1 MIKQHLATAK
11 LIVPFDSRQL
21 IKALLFDFYEGWLH
35 CASTP
40 RRVWLIL
47 SLAMNLSNKTKWLA
61 PYLQSWVFDLL
72 VVCWFR
78 LRRISK
84 LTSLRRLLIY
94 QYISSLLF
102 LFDNSK
108 SLVLDYLPKRQIHVF
123 EQFCW
128 SAVWNFAKSFGTLMF
143 SPVWPC
149 LVAAWR
155 LVFPKL
161 FCNYVLFTFI
171 IISSDYRCFH
181 FTRICLV
188 LLSSRSFFHKIEDS
202 QRENEAIS
210 GNCEIDRSVLFLL
223 WTIAPLSLFTLWPSP
238 ENSSLVSQ
246 YNLISRTRKIDD
258 STTETANIRK
268 ATCTTSNDFA
278 CNPNASNIWLIG
290 K

>member
-11 LIVPFDSRQL
+11 IIVPFDSRQL
-21 IKALLFDFYEGWLH
+21 VRALLFDFYEGWLH
-35 CASTP
+35 CASTL
-40 RRVWLIL
+40 RRIWLIL

-61 PYLQSWVFDLL
+61 PYLQNWVFNLL

-155 LVFPKL
+155 LCFSQTILQLCIIHFHYHFLWLSLFSLHSYLLGVTFFPKL
-161 FCNYVLFTFI
+161 F
-171 IISSDYRCFH
+171 
-181 FTRICLV
+181 
-188 LLSSRSFFHKIEDS
+188 S
-202 QRENEAIS
+202 QNRRFPERERN
-210 GNCEIDRSVLFLL
+210 
-223 WTIAPLSLFTLWPSP
+223 
-238 ENSSLVSQ
+238 
-246 YNLISRTRKIDD
+246 
-258 STTETANIRK
+258 NIRK
-268 ATCTTSNDFA
+268 LWNWPIGPLSPLSKCTTVSLH
-278 CNPNASNIWLIG
+278 PLTLSWE
-290 K
+290 

>member
-11 LIVPFDSRQL
+11 IIVPFDSRQL
-21 IKALLFDFYEGWLH
+21 VRALLFDFYEGWLH

-61 PYLQSWVFDLL
+61 PYLQSWVFNLL

-149 LVAAWR
+149 LVSAWR
-155 LVFPKL
+155 LCFPQTILQLSIIHFHYHFLWLSL
-161 FCNYVLFTFI
+161 FSL
-171 IISSDYRCFH
+171 H
-181 FTRICLV
+181 FTSVWLVPRICLV
-188 LLSSRSFFHKIEDS
+188 LLSSWSFFHKIEDS
-202 QRENEAIS
+202 QRE
-210 GNCEIDRSVLFLL
+210 RS
-223 WTIAPLSLFTLWPSP
+223 
-238 ENSSLVSQ
+238 
-246 YNLISRTRKIDD
+246 
-258 STTETANIRK
+258 NIRK
-268 ATCTTSNDFA
+268 LWNWPIGPLSPLNKCTTVSLH
-278 CNPNASNIWLIG
+278 PLTLSWE
-290 K
+290 

>member
-11 LIVPFDSRQL
+11 IIVPFDSRQL
-21 IKALLFDFYEGWLH
+21 VRALLFDFYEGWLH

-40 RRVWLIL
+40 RRIWLIL

-61 PYLQSWVFDLL
+61 PYLQSWVFNLL

-149 LVAAWR
+149 LVSADVC
-155 LVFPKL
+155 VFPKL
-161 FCNYVLFTFI
+161 FCNYLLFTFI

-181 FTRICLV
+181 FTSHLSGSCLV
-188 LLSSRSFFHKIEDS
+188 S
-202 QRENEAIS
+202 AW
-210 GNCEIDRSVLFLL
+210 CCFLL
-223 WTIAPLSLFTLWPSP
+223 EAFFT
-238 ENSSLVSQ
+238 
-246 YNLISRTRKIDD
+246 K
-258 STTETANIRK
+258 
-268 ATCTTSNDFA
+268 
-278 CNPNASNIWLIG
+278 
-290 K
+290 